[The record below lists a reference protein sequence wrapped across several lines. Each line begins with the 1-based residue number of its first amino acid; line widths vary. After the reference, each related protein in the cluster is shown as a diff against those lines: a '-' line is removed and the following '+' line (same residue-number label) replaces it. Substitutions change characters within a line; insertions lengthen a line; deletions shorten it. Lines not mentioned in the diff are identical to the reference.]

1 MEPDITSFSNP
12 KIKNLVKLQTK
23 KRERD
28 KREDNEDYVVR
39 SNFDKRMSRYSI
51 NRHLKKL
58 GEKANTKTKVTPV
71 ILRHT
76 FATHIL
82 EAGVPLDIL
91 KKLNGAR
98 KHR

>member
-1 MEPDITSFSNP
+1 
-12 KIKNLVKLQTK
+12 
-23 KRERD
+23 
-28 KREDNEDYVVR
+28 
-39 SNFDKRMSRYSI
+39 MSRYSI

-98 KHR
+98 KHRYNKNICYYPTKKYQSSL